1 MTARVKIAVATFAA
15 LTILSGAGI
24 LVHGTTSVTRQDG
37 QGVTSPTTPR
47 TVVMAAPPAEPLCAE
62 LLARCAPIPPA
73 PLDVSVPDSEGALDE
88 VAAEYA
94 AAWAEIE
101 AGL

>member
-47 TVVMAAPPAEPLCAE
+47 TVVMAAPPADEPLCPE

-73 PLDVSVPDSEGALDE
+73 PLDVDVPEGQPLDE
-88 VAAEYA
+88 VAAEYTR
-94 AAWAEIE
+94 AWNEIE
-101 AGL
+101 VKG